1 MDDIKEFEEKMR
13 HMPQSFQDGLRK
25 QEEIDDNVKA
35 RVNFV
40 RVIPA
45 KEKGHEDYCPSAKRQ
60 EDMHC
65 CVAHCE
71 VSPHYDGHHTT
82 VWEEYPPPGVVNLEC
97 GCPTCEEDQQGA
109 VQGSHVCPD
118 LLKIDEW
125 DTMVDDYWGNAMD
138 VATILDKKC

>member
-1 MDDIKEFEEKMR
+1 
-13 HMPQSFQDGLRK
+13 
-25 QEEIDDNVKA
+25 
-35 RVNFV
+35 
-40 RVIPA
+40 
-45 KEKGHEDYCPSAKRQ
+45 
-60 EDMHC
+60 MHC

-97 GCPTCEEDQQGA
+97 GCPTCEGDQQGA